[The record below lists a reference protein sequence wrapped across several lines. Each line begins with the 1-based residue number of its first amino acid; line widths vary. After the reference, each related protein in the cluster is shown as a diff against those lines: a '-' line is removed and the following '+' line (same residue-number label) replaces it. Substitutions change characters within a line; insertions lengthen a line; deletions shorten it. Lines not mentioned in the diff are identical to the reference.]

1 MTTSSAIPGAAGPYP
16 QTLYGQPTQ
25 LPARP
30 YPQTPYAQAPGHV
43 PGGDRPTHPQGVSTS
58 RVQSRKAHQA
68 GHGVAGGILRTVEWK
83 LVTSPE
89 ETDQRIRK
97 AFQHLGFNP
106 EGPPGQITGR
116 SKMSFRKNRWA
127 AEISATVSP
136 LGSGSMVLCRVDM
149 AGNKHYALLSEVAD
163 AVGDDAFDDQG
174 VVGAVERLGK
184 WSRVFGRKEVRHL
197 HNVLRVSETV
207 LELGQGQY
215 DSKQGLVVLTNERMF
230 FFEKSLGSETIEE
243 FPLAVIN
250 SLSINKKMTGETL
263 KIFSSGNQ
271 SEIKSMMHGQGD
283 ALIRAY
289 HTAKQAPVSPKA
301 SGAPTSAAADPFAQI
316 ERLGELR
323 GKGLLSDAEFEA
335 KKAEV
340 LGRM

>member
-1 MTTSSAIPGAAGPYP
+1 MTTPSATPGVAGPYP
-16 QTLYGQPTQ
+16 QTPYGQP
-25 LPARP
+25 
-30 YPQTPYAQAPGHV
+30 PGHV
-43 PGGDRPTHPQGVSTS
+43 PGGVRPTHPQSVSTA
-58 RVQSRKAHQA
+58 RVRSRKAPRA

-89 ETDQRIRK
+89 ETDQRIRR
-97 AFQHLGFNP
+97 AFHQLEFDH
-106 EGPPGQITGR
+106 EGPPGLVTGR
-116 SKMSFRKNRWA
+116 SKRSFRKNRWA

-136 LGSGSMVLCRVDM
+136 FASGSMVLCRVDM

-174 VVGAVERLGK
+174 VAGAVERLGK
-184 WSRVFGRKEVRHL
+184 VSRLYGRKEVRHL
-197 HNVLRVSETV
+197 HNILRVSETV

-215 DSKQGLVVLTNERMF
+215 GYKQGLVVLTNERLF
-230 FFEKSLGSETIEE
+230 FFEKSLGSETVEE

-250 SLSINKKMTGETL
+250 SLSIHKKMTGETL

-271 SEIKSMMHGQGD
+271 SEVNSMMHGQGD
-283 ALIRAY
+283 ALVRAY
-289 HTAKQAPVSPKA
+289 HAAKRALVSPKA
-301 SGAPTSAAADPFAQI
+301 PAGAPTSAAPEDPFAQI

-323 GKGLLSDAEFEA
+323 DKGLVSDEEFEA
-335 KKAEV
+335 KKADV

>member
-1 MTTSSAIPGAAGPYP
+1 
-16 QTLYGQPTQ
+16 
-25 LPARP
+25 
-30 YPQTPYAQAPGHV
+30 
-43 PGGDRPTHPQGVSTS
+43 
-58 RVQSRKAHQA
+58 
-68 GHGVAGGILRTVEWK
+68 
-83 LVTSPE
+83 
-89 ETDQRIRK
+89 
-97 AFQHLGFNP
+97 
-106 EGPPGQITGR
+106 
-116 SKMSFRKNRWA
+116 
-127 AEISATVSP
+127 
-136 LGSGSMVLCRVDM
+136 M

-163 AVGDDAFDDQG
+163 AVADDAFDDQG
-174 VVGAVERLGK
+174 VEGAVERLGK

-215 DSKQGLVVLTNERMF
+215 DNKQGLVVLTNERTF

-289 HTAKQAPVSPKA
+289 HTAKQAPVNPKA
-301 SGAPTSAAADPFAQI
+301 SGAPTSAAQDPFAQI